1 MKERDRQERKRFMD
15 EYAAE
20 EQAKEERRLAPV
32 RAAEAELTTTHR
44 QLLKIE
50 REAALHG
57 KEDPLFAR
65 GLLSEPMKTIRL
77 NTLEEAN
84 EHNLRTAR
92 EFMERTPSFYQSQYN
107 AELITD
113 FAVRNDLLVLDAQ
126 TYGNVYRHL
135 DGLGLMEHEPA
146 SEPQPEPLIEQP
158 EPVQQ
163 METEGVDDSGRVR
176 LYSKAEIAR
185 MSADEYRRFM
195 RIPTKAYAEYQEAG
209 SRW

>member
-1 MKERDRQERKRFMD
+1 MRERDRRDRKAFMD
-15 EYAAE
+15 DNAAE
-20 EQAKEERRLAPV
+20 ERRKEEARLAPV

-113 FAVRNDLLVLDAQ
+113 FAVRNDLLVLDAE
-126 TYGNVYRHL
+126 TYSNIYRHL
-135 DGLGLMEHEPA
+135 LALDLLEHE
-146 SEPQPEPLIEQP
+146 SSPQPEPLIEQP

-163 METEGVDDSGRVR
+163 METEGVDDSGRVK
-176 LYSKAEIAR
+176 LYSKAEIDR

-195 RIPTKAYAEYQEAG
+195 RIPTKAYLEYETAG
-209 SRW
+209 TRW